1 MASAAEAMTDY
12 INMDFDGLQETAA
25 QLIAGAEIEVD
36 VSRFQND
43 FERFGTKEDVLTLL
57 VHLGY
62 LTYDSVRKTVHVP
75 NEEVREEFKHFLGN
89 DQVGEHWRKLLNR
102 SRKLV
107 KRYSERKWGGC
118 GSSA

>member
-62 LTYDSVRKTVHVP
+62 LTYDSV
-75 NEEVREEFKHFLGN
+75 
-89 DQVGEHWRKLLNR
+89 
-102 SRKLV
+102 
-107 KRYSERKWGGC
+107 
-118 GSSA
+118 